1 MSQSEAVA
9 RLISLALRAG
19 VDTEAIL
26 KQLRGIRCPAPLL
39 AKGGVV
45 LSCPDAMSKAIER
58 HIKKIRDVGEEDII
72 EKATTLDNFVEN
84 REAGNVVGV
93 CPDCGGPLIF
103 EEGCSKCLNRS
114 CGYTKCG

>member
-1 MSQSEAVA
+1 M
-9 RLISLALRAG
+9 
-19 VDTEAIL
+19 
-26 KQLRGIRCPAPLL
+26 
-39 AKGGVV
+39 
-45 LSCPDAMSKAIER
+45 LSCPDAMSKAIEK
-58 HIKKIRDVGEEDII
+58 HIKKKRDVGEEDIV